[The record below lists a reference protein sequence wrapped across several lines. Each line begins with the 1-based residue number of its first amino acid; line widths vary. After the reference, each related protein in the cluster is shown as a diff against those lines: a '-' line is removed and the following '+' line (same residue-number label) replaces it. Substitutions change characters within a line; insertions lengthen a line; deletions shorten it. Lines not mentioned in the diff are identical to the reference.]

1 VKADQREALRRDT
14 LGATNDRMVR
24 ESAKLDAVTTDRTLI
39 LVLELQVQHVPQCRR
54 NCGLDPFDR
63 YGQPPPRAVARHDA
77 VGEKSAER
85 GRSRTTDSRPGGGES
100 DRMGLAEVPVADL
113 RVPQIIRSSAQTT
126 ERNGSDP

>member
-1 VKADQREALRRDT
+1 
-14 LGATNDRMVR
+14 MVR